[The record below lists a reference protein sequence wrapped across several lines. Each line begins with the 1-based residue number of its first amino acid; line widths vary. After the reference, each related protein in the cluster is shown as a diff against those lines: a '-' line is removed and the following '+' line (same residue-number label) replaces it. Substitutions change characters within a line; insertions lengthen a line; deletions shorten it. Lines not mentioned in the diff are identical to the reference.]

1 MANLPKI
8 RPKSKI
14 NVKTGVRS
22 PLNGKFGNPRKQ
34 YQRPPYLEEEW
45 MVMNEKGQIKPHWC
59 RKWVFMIR

>member
-22 PLNGKFGNPRKQ
+22 PLNGKIGNPRKQ
-34 YQRPPYLEEEW
+34 YQRPPYLEED
-45 MVMNEKGQIKPHWC
+45 
-59 RKWVFMIR
+59 KW